1 MASPSPPVTRRFRF
15 WATAKSGLL
24 SSSPIPMGNMKHLY
38 EAILEAQR
46 DMGLVS
52 PDPDLYN
59 VEHTQR
65 AIAALLDSINETNG
79 IEPTVDQESLF

>member
-1 MASPSPPVTRRFRF
+1 
-15 WATAKSGLL
+15 
-24 SSSPIPMGNMKHLY
+24 MGNMKHLY